1 MTCKD
6 CIHYGVC
13 AIQLSEVDAFR
24 GKELPLSGNGDAEH
38 KCFSF
43 EDRSRFVKLPCSTNE
58 TLFIIDDSGEII
70 IDKVET
76 IVTIG
81 YDEDFSQSQLDCYSG
96 KQYYARD
103 IGKTIFFTKEEAE
116 EELKKETEND

>member
-13 AIQLSEVDAFR
+13 SIQLAEADAFH
-24 GKELPLSGNGDAEH
+24 GKELPLNGSSDVEH

-43 EDRSRFVKLPCSTNE
+43 KDRSRFVKLPCSTSE

-96 KQYYARD
+96 KHYCIKD
-103 IGKTIFFTKEEAE
+103 IGRTVFFTREEAE
-116 EELKKETEND
+116 SALKKGE